1 MLAPSG
7 LRRKTV
13 VLAISTLACTP
24 GGSSPGPEPAPDLR
38 FVDAVLDGGTA
49 ASALRPATA
58 APEASIECRDQPQA
72 ELAIV
77 SCDGQRILTKF
88 PIHAL
93 GNERST
99 GDPTPSVLA
108 AIAELLRQHTEILM
122 VQIVVSSMSDPPR
135 DPAAARFELLEA
147 RGRADTVLKQ
157 LWRRHGIS
165 AERLEAVG
173 KMGGRRASRTDPRW
187 VISFVITQ
195 RARP

>member
-7 LRRKTV
+7 LRPKTV

-24 GGSSPGPEPAPDLR
+24 AGTAPEPEPASDLR
-38 FVDAVLDGGTA
+38 FVDAVLEGGPPA
-49 ASALRPATA
+49 ASGAHIESVAPTP
-58 APEASIECRDQPQA
+58 APECHDQPLA
-72 ELAIV
+72 ELARV

-93 GNERST
+93 WNERVAN
-99 GDPTPSVLA
+99 DPTPKVLA
-108 AIAELLRQHTEILM
+108 AVAELLRQHAEILM
-122 VQIVVSSMSDPPR
+122 VQIVATSSGAAPR

-147 RGRADTVLKQ
+147 RARADAVLKE

-173 KMGGRRASRTDPRW
+173 QFGRSTSRAAPRW
-187 VISFVITQ
+187 DVSLVITQ